1 MPVSLITLEIQVFL
15 AAAAFI
21 VAFQMLT
28 GRINMRGLLGDSRDG
43 TLSPVRV
50 QMLAANLVVAF

>member
-1 MPVSLITLEIQVFL
+1 
-15 AAAAFI
+15 
-21 VAFQMLT
+21 MLT

-50 QMLAANLVVAF
+50 QMLAASLVVAF